1 MAANALMGAPEP
13 CSDAAEHPLALG
25 TALALG
31 NGALG
36 QGWVSSAVVTHP
48 SRVTTKCLWA
58 QQAGPAGLIAPWL
71 LE

>member
-1 MAANALMGAPEP
+1 MVAANALMGAPEP

-25 TALALG
+25 TAL
-31 NGALG
+31 ALG